1 MIVKNRAISISISLY
16 LTEICILIFVFLL
29 ASKTDFSKIS
39 REYINILYVIKK
51 NVCNHF
57 FFTITL
63 ISSTFQMIEKHE
75 KNK

>member
-39 REYINILYVIKK
+39 REYYIYYIYINILYVIKK
-51 NVCNHF
+51 KCV
-57 FFTITL
+57 
-63 ISSTFQMIEKHE
+63 
-75 KNK
+75 

>member
-51 NVCNHF
+51 KCV
-57 FFTITL
+57 
-63 ISSTFQMIEKHE
+63 
-75 KNK
+75 

>member
-1 MIVKNRAISISISLY
+1 MIVKNRAISFSISLY
-16 LTEICILIFVFLL
+16 LTEICILIFMFLL

-51 NVCNHF
+51 KMCV
-57 FFTITL
+57 TISFSRL
-63 ISSTFQMIEKHE
+63 ISSIFQMIEKHE